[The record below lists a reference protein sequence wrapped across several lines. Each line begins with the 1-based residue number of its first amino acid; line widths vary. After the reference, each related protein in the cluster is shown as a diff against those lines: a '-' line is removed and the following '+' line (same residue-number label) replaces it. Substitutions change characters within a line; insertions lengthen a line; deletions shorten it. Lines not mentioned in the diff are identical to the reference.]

1 MTNMKRVTLS
11 LPKDLEETLSALKL
25 EPRFMDM
32 TNSQIMRY
40 LLRVGAR
47 TENRKS

>member
-11 LPKDLEETLSALKL
+11 LPRDLEETLSTLKSD
-25 EPRFMDM
+25 PRFMDM

-47 TENRKS
+47 TEKLKS

>member
-11 LPKDLEETLSALKL
+11 LPKDLEETLSTLKSQ
-25 EPRFMDM
+25 PHFMDM
-32 TNSQIMRY
+32 TSSQIMRY

-47 TENRKS
+47 AEYRKS